1 MQDVGLTVNRLIR
14 ISYGPFQ
21 LGDLKQGE
29 VEEIRRKVM
38 RDQLGLDAGAAD
50 EPATTSK
57 GKTVKRGERPPRKE
71 PISRK
76 PSEQGRTRNMAR
88 SEAERK
94 AKAKTEPMGR
104 GKGATKTFGKQHG
117 RPDRAEADM
126 YDEREDGW
134 SYGKPKGRPGTKQ
147 TGRPTG
153 GPVGKPTGRPTGKPA
168 GKPFGRPAGSSTGKP
183 AGRPTG
189 KPFGKPKGPNKR

>member
-1 MQDVGLTVNRLIR
+1 
-14 ISYGPFQ
+14 
-21 LGDLKQGE
+21 
-29 VEEIRRKVM
+29 EIRRKVM

-50 EPATTSK
+50 EPATTAK

-88 SEAERK
+88 SEADRK
-94 AKAKTEPMGR
+94 AKAKAEPMGR

-153 GPVGKPTGRPTGKPA
+153 SPAGKPTGRPIGKPG

-183 AGRPTG
+183 AGRPSG
-189 KPFGKPKGPNKR
+189 KPFGKPRGPNNR